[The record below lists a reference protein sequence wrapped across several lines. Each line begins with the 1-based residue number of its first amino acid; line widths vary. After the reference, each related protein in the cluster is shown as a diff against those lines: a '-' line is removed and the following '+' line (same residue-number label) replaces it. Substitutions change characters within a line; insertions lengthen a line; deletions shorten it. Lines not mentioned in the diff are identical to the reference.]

1 MDRLGN
7 ILLIGLAFI
16 IIVCCCLG
24 TTSMKEGLTGDANL
38 AHDAGSFDSSS
49 SNTVPNLT
57 SQNIHK
63 DPINTEIYRANS
75 DPASSPNSGTR
86 TNSSTN
92 TNSMFADESTLGKM
106 DPETYMS
113 YVRAGKIK
121 FDPSK
126 LPEGMKSCPDG
137 SEPNEY
143 GFCNPNW
150 EEHSNPKSSDYKT
163 KYECELHGYNW
174 DSSSFKC
181 LTSESSNNT
190 SHNKEDKN
198 KTHHSDKKKSLNP
211 SEYTDKDSCTQAEY
225 LWSPTLQVCLDSHDY
240 NEIQNKKK
248 HCAKKNKTIDMYGKC
263 IDCPDNKRWSHR
275 KKKCVSEDKDSE
287 NENSSDSDSD
297 SDNEGWFSKMMHKG
311 EKAWNNAKRNE
322 LGYDPYVFEKV
333 YKSNERPTGT
343 YHPSAVV
350 FKSQIPRGQEDQYV
364 LKSQI
369 VPPVCPACPPVLA
382 GGGCPAACKAKCAP
396 CPRPPP
402 IQPCPPCAR
411 CPEPDFQC
419 KKVPNYGTRDIPGAL
434 PMPRLNSFSQF
445 GQ

>member
-1 MDRLGN
+1 MDRLRN

-16 IIVCCCLG
+16 ILVYCCLG
-24 TTSMKEGLTGDANL
+24 TTSTKEGLTAGNSASEAANFKASDENTIANL
-38 AHDAGSFDSSS
+38 NNPLVNPNHDPDGS
-49 SNTVPNLT
+49 
-57 SQNIHK
+57 
-63 DPINTEIYRANS
+63 EIYMAYN
-75 DPASSPNSGTR
+75 PYGPNTQ
-86 TNSSTN
+86 TKDNSSTGS
-92 TNSMFADESTLGKM
+92 NSLFADQSTLGKM
-106 DPETYMS
+106 TPETYMS

-121 FDPSK
+121 YDPATAPDEAK
-126 LPEGMKSCPDG
+126 ACPDG
-137 SEPNEY
+137 STPNEN

-150 EEHSNPKSSDYKT
+150 EEHTTPTATDYKT
-163 KYECELHGYNW
+163 KYECELHGFDW
-174 DSSSFKC
+174 D
-181 LTSESSNNT
+181 NNT
-190 SHNKEDKN
+190 FECSNPSRPHNKTHNQK
-198 KTHHSDKKKSLNP
+198 HHSDKKKSLSP
-211 SEYTDKDSCTQAEY
+211 SDYTDKHSCTQAEF
-225 LWSPTLQVCLDSHDY
+225 LWMPSLQLCLDSKDY
-240 NEIQNKKK
+240 NHLKNKKK
-248 HCAKKNKTIDMYGKC
+248 HCAKKDMTLNMDGKC
-263 IDCPDNKRWSHR
+263 IDCPEGKRWSHR
-275 KKKCVSEDKDSE
+275 KKKCVSKDKDSE
-287 NENSSDSDSD
+287 NESSSDSDSD
-297 SDNEGWFSKMMHKG
+297 SENENGGWFDKMMGKG

-411 CPEPDFQC
+411 CPEPDFHC
-419 KKVPNYGTRDIPGAL
+419 KKVPNYSTRGIPGAL